1 MCPKNSDFLLGINR
15 LSLALRHDLCTAKK
29 SPPKNLRE
37 SEQIL
42 RNSGFKQ
49 FRVRIHGDIA
59 RIELLP
65 EDFEKMLKMR
75 EELYASIKALGF
87 SYVTMDLQGY
97 RTGSMNEVIAT
108 DK

>member
-1 MCPKNSDFLLGINR
+1 MPFVTICVRRKNHRRKLERVGK
-15 LSLALRHDLCTAKK
+15 A
-29 SPPKNLRE
+29 
-37 SEQIL
+37 EQIL

-59 RIELLP
+59 RIELLS